1 MNAPPVASAP
11 ARSGVTFVADPTWR
25 DGEAAVRA
33 WLATAGAPPPDR
45 LMRLDLEELGDLLIH
60 YARSQPDPLRLA
72 VVFSGG
78 GAKCS
83 YQAGAIRDRGR
94 ARPPEGTDRRELL
107 GHLSRRRH
115 LGRSDQRP
123 AGRDGDVGFSGAVRA
138 DGSGLALARPARHCT
153 PGAPGAFE
161 YGDVVRVTPVPA
173 LLPDLAPPP
182 A

>member
-1 MNAPPVASAP
+1 M
-11 ARSGVTFVADPTWR
+11 
-25 DGEAAVRA
+25 RA

-45 LMRLDLEELGDLLIH
+45 LMRLDLEELGNLLVL
-60 YARSQPDPLRLA
+60 YARSQPKPLRLA

-83 YQAGAIRDRGR
+83 FQAGAIRAIEEE
-94 ARPPEGTDRRELL
+94 ARPLEGTNRRGFL
-107 GHLSRRRH
+107 GHLTRRRH
-115 LGRSDQRP
+115 LGRCDQRP

-138 DGSGLALARPARHCT
+138 DGSGLRLLDQRDIVR